1 MDHKKIKKIKK
12 GEPKE
17 SINRRGGEPN
27 VEEEKRKKGELLRRE
42 KREPNG
48 REEKI

>member
-1 MDHKKIKKIKK
+1 MDHKKIKK

-17 SINRRGGEPN
+17 SINRRGENQIVRG
-27 VEEEKRKKGELLRRE
+27 EEEKRKKGELLRRE

-48 REEKI
+48 GEEKI

>member
-1 MDHKKIKKIKK
+1 MDHKKIKK

-27 VEEEKRKKGELLRRE
+27 ERRKKKEE
-42 KREPNG
+42 G
-48 REEKI
+48 RVMEERKERAKFVENVAFD